1 METDR
6 ITGPQKAAIFLFAI
20 GEELASQIVKKL
32 DEEEIKRLGGTMA
45 KGSSI
50 TPKMLDNIFTEFNEL
65 ASSVPGSMAIGP
77 SRGSQFIKN
86 VLAKSV
92 DAGRAKIL
100 LEEMQGETRWDL
112 FQQIKRLDPK
122 TLANFLKNEH
132 PQTISLIL
140 AHLDST
146 QTAGILADL
155 PAPLQ
160 TDVIY
165 RIAELENVPPAI
177 LEEIDQALQEGI
189 SMLENVEGR
198 KIGGIRAVAEI
209 LNQMDSSVESAI
221 LKGIEEQKQGLADE
235 IRKHMFVFEDLLQVD
250 DRGIMA
256 ILKEVTNE
264 VLQLAL
270 KTGSE
275 ELKEKI
281 FKNMSERAA
290 QMLKEDLEVMG
301 PVRLRDVEGAQQN
314 IIKVGKKLESEG
326 KVVLTG
332 KGKEEIFV

>member
-1 METDR
+1 MEPDR

-65 ASSVPGSMAIGP
+65 ASSVAGGIAIGP

-86 VLAKSV
+86 VLAKAV
-92 DAGRAKIL
+92 DAGKAKTL

-146 QTAGILADL
+146 QTAAILADL
-155 PAPLQ
+155 PGPLQ
-160 TDVIY
+160 TEVIY
-165 RIAELENVPPAI
+165 RIAELENVPPSI
-177 LEEIDQALQEGI
+177 LEEIDQALQVGV

-198 KIGGIRAVAEI
+198 KIGGIRSVAEI

-250 DRGIMA
+250 DRGIMV

-264 VLQLAL
+264 VLQLSL
-270 KTGSE
+270 KTASE

-314 IIKVGKKLESEG
+314 IIKVAKRLESEG